1 MFAMSWPCETAVG
14 QMCYLELSVL
24 GAIGAPGIHPK
35 GLCVPL
41 SPFKAAARTPR
52 VSGPDRDSHIQIFIV
67 NTDVYTYM
75 QHTCMRI
82 TASKH

>member
-41 SPFKAAARTPR
+41 SPFKAACTPR
-52 VSGPDRDSHIQIFIV
+52 VSGPYNDGHIYV
-67 NTDVYTYM
+67 NIYGIHACTLPQARFGDTYPD
-75 QHTCMRI
+75 TG
-82 TASKH
+82 